1 MDIIVAYDIA
11 HVRRLAKV
19 AKILLDYG
27 FRVQKSVFYVQ
38 TSERQLKV
46 LRERIERVIDPVED
60 GVKYFPLCKRC
71 RDADFVIGTM
81 LDCDADVS
89 FVVV

>member
-1 MDIIVAYDIA
+1 MDMIVAYDIA
-11 HVRRLAKV
+11 HGRRLSKV

-38 TSERQLKV
+38 INDRQLKI
-46 LRERIERVIDPVED
+46 LRNRIEQVIDPVED
-60 GVKYFPLCKRC
+60 GVKFFPLCKRC
-71 RDADFVIGTM
+71 RDADFVIGA
-81 LDCDADVS
+81 LVACDAEVS

>member
-1 MDIIVAYDIA
+1 MVMIVAYDIA
-11 HVRRLAKV
+11 HARRLSRVAKV
-19 AKILLDYG
+19 LLDYG

-38 TSERQLKV
+38 INDRQLKV
-46 LRERIERVIDPVED
+46 LRERIEKIIDPIED

-71 RDADFVIGTM
+71 ADADFVIGAM
-81 LDCDADVS
+81 LNYDGNET